1 MLPLL
6 PRNIGYTLTIAF
18 IQAIALMRA
27 GCILVVE
34 YPVILVKFDDMQ
46 DRNRTI
52 KESVP
57 APGGQSTINGVLYQ
71 MLWCLLR
78 AVKLYVDQVALD
90 PTGQPNAA
98 VLRLEP
104 RSGGDV
110 HEIQDAKRRVV
121 QLKTRSHA
129 GPWSLRDIITDV
141 LPDLY
146 KAVDLQQGDT
156 CYDFVTEGKMGSWQQ
171 AYKFFQTLR
180 ERKPGNDPLL
190 ALDPECEVK
199 FAHGLRPPAN
209 DGDSNRADNT
219 THFWAQEIYTERS
232 LFECIVEH
240 LKTTTAV
247 PKAETL
253 TSTRLKVW
261 HLLEHFRFIDR
272 QALGSIQEE
281 IDALLLA
288 LVDRAE
294 QVSDKRGVLLDWL
307 LTNATRGNGVVQPDD
322 LLAQFHL
329 DVTPLTDW
337 VRLRDTGRRIL
348 DTTLKSRQYDPTADV

>member
-90 PTGQPNAA
+90 PAGQPNAA

-180 ERKPGNDPLL
+180 ERKPGNVHFLL
-190 ALDPECEVK
+190 SIPNARLNSHMDS
-199 FAHGLRPPAN
+199 GLQRTMAT
-209 DGDSNRADNT
+209 A
-219 THFWAQEIYTERS
+219 TELTIQPISGPRKSTQKGRS
-232 LFECIVEH
+232 SS
-240 LKTTTAV
+240 A
-247 PKAETL
+247 
-253 TSTRLKVW
+253 SS
-261 HLLEHFRFIDR
+261 
-272 QALGSIQEE
+272 SI
-281 IDALLLA
+281 
-288 LVDRAE
+288 
-294 QVSDKRGVLLDWL
+294 
-307 LTNATRGNGVVQPDD
+307 
-322 LLAQFHL
+322 
-329 DVTPLTDW
+329 
-337 VRLRDTGRRIL
+337 
-348 DTTLKSRQYDPTADV
+348 